1 MKLRQNQLH
10 FSGDYGY
17 ITIITI
23 STISTTVE
31 VPHIESASYL
41 SLRRHQTPTYP
52 CFFLHSSHTIIC
64 SETDPDHES
73 HLEVVTRD

>member
-1 MKLRQNQLH
+1 MSHEAKIESIAFLWC
-10 FSGDYGY
+10 DYGY

-23 STISTTVE
+23 STSTTTVE

-52 CFFLHSSHTIIC
+52 CFFYIVLIQSFVLKLTQTMNLI
-64 SETDPDHES
+64 
-73 HLEVVTRD
+73 